1 MENKRK
7 AQIEMMGLVVIV
19 IIIAVAFLFLFYYL
33 AGPGKENANL
43 KQTYQKELLAYN
55 SIGAVLQAT
64 TECRQMDIADL
75 IEDCASVKSVDCF
88 GKDSCT
94 YAGEEIAY
102 AFNAIF
108 TQNNVF
114 YYFFVMDSR
123 QPPVRFLEIGQE
135 CAGSRTSATQPLPS
149 RAGDLI
155 IGIDICED

>member
-1 MENKRK
+1 MEKR

-43 KQTYQKELLAYN
+43 KLTYQKELLAYN

-94 YAGEEIAY
+94 YAGEEISY
-102 AFNAIF
+102 AFNEIF
-108 TQNNVF
+108 TKNNVF
-114 YYFFVMDSR
+114 YYFFVMDAQR
-123 QPPVRFLEIGQE
+123 NIILEIGQE